1 MGALITWPRM
11 GKTHGRAQGQLVAA
25 LGAQS
30 MRQSSLFLGEVGTHG
45 ASVLVES
52 PFKTDSPSVA
62 LTP

>member
-1 MGALITWPRM
+1 M

-52 PFKTDSPSVA
+52 PFKTDFPSVA